1 MAKTKNIK
9 NAPKVNSNDE
19 LLSYPVKKAVINFGD
34 QILEL
39 SVNPEELTGEF
50 VLTIGENT
58 YTLSGTFA

>member
-1 MAKTKNIK
+1 MAKAKNIK
-9 NAPKVNSNDE
+9 NAPNVNSEE

-34 QILEL
+34 QVLEL
-39 SVNPEELTGEF
+39 SVNPTELTGEF